1 MVRTHPEP
9 QNSMKIYVATQNQKK
24 IDLVKKVFSESFSN
38 EELVVVGCDAQ
49 SDVSGTPQSDQNFIG
64 SHNRALNA
72 KKIFLDGEYYVGLET
87 GLVERSG
94 NIYEET
100 WCTVLDSS
108 GTEKYS
114 YSSGNVVSKD
124 LQPKYEIDEKTNS
137 KTLKV
142 IDDSG
147 EYVPYSG
154 KIEIREIEI
163 ENAIMAA
170 LSQFVK

>member
-1 MVRTHPEP
+1 
-9 QNSMKIYVATQNQKK
+9 MKIYVATQNQKK
-24 IDLVKKVFSESFSN
+24 IDLVKKVFSQLFPN
-38 EELVVVGCDAQ
+38 EELIVVGCDAS

-72 KKIFLDGEYYVGLET
+72 KKMFSGGNYYVGLET
-87 GLVERSG
+87 GLVERSE

-108 GTEKYS
+108 GTERYS

-124 LQPKYEIDEKTNS
+124 LQPKYELDEKTNS
-137 KTLKV
+137 KILKV
-142 IDDSG
+142 VDDSG

-154 KIEIREIEI
+154 KLEVRELEI
-163 ENAIMAA
+163 ENAIKTS
-170 LSQFVK
+170 LIQFIK